1 MACWRQAQH
10 QLRDTTWWC
19 WPPVL
24 KNAVSHDGAA
34 RTPGSRHQRICVKHV
49 ITLVATPNDP
59 LSKCLP
65 PFSVIWIKPF
75 LASSMISVICNWF
88 LISVICYL
96 LSATE
101 AWLNQHLSERALN
114 ISRVCVC
121 VCVCVCIWC
130 VCVCV
135 CVCIWDLPRLRIELL
150 SLALADR
157 YLTTEPPGKNKIT
170 LS

>member
-19 WPPVL
+19 CPPVL

-34 RTPGSRHQRICVKHV
+34 RIPGSRHQRIHVKHV
-49 ITLVATPNDP
+49 ITLVATPNGP

-75 LASSMISVICNWF
+75 LASSSKMISIICNWS
-88 LISVICYL
+88 LTGML
-96 LSATE
+96 TE
-101 AWLNQHLSERALN
+101 STPLREGSEHQPF
-114 ISRVCVC
+114 
-121 VCVCVCIWC
+121 
-130 VCVCV
+130 V

>member
-19 WPPVL
+19 CPPVL

-34 RTPGSRHQRICVKHV
+34 RIPGSRHQRIRVKHV

-75 LASSMISVICNWF
+75 LASSSKYDF
-88 LISVICYL
+88 CYL
-96 LSATE
+96 QLKPDWYAYWINTSQRGLWTSAF
-101 AWLNQHLSERALN
+101 
-114 ISRVCVC
+114 CVC
-121 VCVCVCIWC
+121 VHLGSSQTKDWTVVPCIGRQIFNHWTT
-130 VCVCV
+130 
-135 CVCIWDLPRLRIELL
+135 REEQNNSFL
-150 SLALADR
+150 SEAMKVQR
-157 YLTTEPPGKNKIT
+157 G
-170 LS
+170 